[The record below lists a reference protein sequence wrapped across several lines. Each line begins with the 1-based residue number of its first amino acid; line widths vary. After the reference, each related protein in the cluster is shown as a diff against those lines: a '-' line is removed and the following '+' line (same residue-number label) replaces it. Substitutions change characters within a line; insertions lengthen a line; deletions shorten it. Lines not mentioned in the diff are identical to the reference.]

1 MARSGGNLPDRPLAC
16 AAMTRSS
23 PPFAIEPLADLA
35 PGTVLQH
42 YEELTFPPLSARL
55 ARRPPRGPWCGAV
68 ALGESGPVGLA
79 VAEVPPAG
87 PAQLVSLAVV
97 PAARRRGLGGALVG
111 TVERLAA
118 ERGAA
123 ALEGAYRT
131 SWRSRRAV
139 EALVASRGWSPP
151 ETRLVLARG
160 ETATAREL
168 VRQGAPELPVE
179 AELFGWGDLA
189 EAERRAILDR
199 QEDDPW
205 YPEVLTPFQEEP
217 RLEPAVSVGL
227 RWAGEVAGWLI
238 VHRVA
243 FDTVQY
249 SAFFLRPDLRG
260 RGLGRALLREAVR
273 RRLADPA
280 VRHSILAVDARNQS
294 MLRLV
299 DGPLRPF
306 LPHRS
311 ELRVCRK
318 SLAG

>member
-1 MARSGGNLPDRPLAC
+1 MRRPPPAFAVQPLPDLTPA
-16 AAMTRSS
+16 
-23 PPFAIEPLADLA
+23 
-35 PGTVLQH
+35 TVLQH
-42 YEELTFPPLSARL
+42 YEELTFPPLAARL

-68 ALGESGPVGLA
+68 VLGDGGPVGLA
-79 VAEVPPAG
+79 VAELPPEG
-87 PAQLVSLAVV
+87 PAQLLSLAVV
-97 PAARRRGLGGALVG
+97 PAARRRGLGAALVEE
-111 TVERLAA
+111 VERLAA
-118 ERGAA
+118 ARGAA

-139 EALVASRGWSPP
+139 EALLATGGWSPP

-160 ETATAREL
+160 ATATAREL
-168 VRQGAPELPVE
+168 VRQAAVPLPAE
-179 AELFGWGDLA
+179 AEVFTWGELA
-189 EAERRAILDR
+189 EAERRAVLDR
-199 QEDDPW
+199 QTDDPW

-280 VRHSILAVDARNQS
+280 LRFAILAVDARNLR

-306 LPHRS
+306 LPRRS
-311 ELRVCRK
+311 ELRVSRK
-318 SLAG
+318 ALAG

>member
-1 MARSGGNLPDRPLAC
+1 MRRPSAVHAVQPLP
-16 AAMTRSS
+16 
-23 PPFAIEPLADLA
+23 ELA

-42 YEELTFPPLSARL
+42 YEELTFPPLAARL

-79 VAEVPPAG
+79 VAELPPAG
-87 PAQLVSLAVV
+87 AAQLVSLAVA
-97 PAARRRGLGGALVG
+97 PAARRRGLGGALVEQ
-111 TVERLAA
+111 VERLAG
-118 ERGAA
+118 ERGAGI
-123 ALEGAYRT
+123 LEGAYRT

-139 EALVASRGWSPP
+139 EALLASRGWSQP
-151 ETRLVLARG
+151 EARLVLARG
-160 ETATAREL
+160 ETATARAL
-168 VRQGAPELPVE
+168 VRQAAPELPAE
-179 AELFGWGDLA
+179 AELFGWGELA
-189 EAERRAILDR
+189 GAERRAILGR
-199 QEDDPW
+199 QAEDPW

-227 RWAGEVAGWLI
+227 RWAGEVAGWLV

-280 VRHSILAVDARNQS
+280 VRYAILAVDARNQG

-306 LPHRS
+306 LPRRS
-311 ELRVCRK
+311 ELRVSRK
-318 SLAG
+318 ALAG

>member
-1 MARSGGNLPDRPLAC
+1 MRRPPAVHAVQPLP
-16 AAMTRSS
+16 
-23 PPFAIEPLADLA
+23 ELA

-42 YEELTFPPLSARL
+42 YEELTFPPLAARL
-55 ARRPPRGPWCGAV
+55 ERRAPRGPWCGAV
-68 ALGESGPVGLA
+68 ALGEGGPVGLA
-79 VAEVPPAG
+79 VAELPPEGA
-87 PAQLVSLAVV
+87 AQLVSLAVA
-97 PAARRRGLGGALVG
+97 PAARRRGLGGALVE
-111 TVERLAA
+111 TVERLAG

-123 ALEGAYRT
+123 LLEGAYRT

-139 EALVASRGWSPP
+139 EALLASRGWSSP

-160 ETATAREL
+160 ESATARAL
-168 VRQGAPELPVE
+168 VRQEAPELPPE
-179 AELFGWGDLA
+179 AELFGWGELA
-189 EAERRAILDR
+189 GGERRAILDS
-199 QEDDPW
+199 QQDDPW

-227 RWAGEVAGWLI
+227 RWAGEVAGWLV

-260 RGLGRALLREAVR
+260 RGLGRALVREAVR

-280 VRHSILAVDARNQS
+280 VRYAILAVDARNEG

-306 LPHRS
+306 LPRRS
-311 ELRVCRK
+311 ELRVSRK
-318 SLAG
+318 ALGG